1 MSDRA
6 GVAIAVAVIGA
17 AATIGAALIAVG
29 AFGDIHF
36 GSGNADQPAT
46 VVVNGTGN
54 GTGTGNGHGTD
65 TGKTD
70 SKGPTADQM
79 ASFIRSYYAQL
90 PSGTDSAW
98 NQLSSSYQSQSGGY
112 AGYTKF
118 WSTVTTVQV
127 GSITNTDYR
136 TSTAT
141 LTYTYATGKTQTEK
155 RWLRVEYV
163 NSKLQITASGT

>member
-29 AFGDIHF
+29 AFGNIHV
-36 GSGNADQPAT
+36 GSDSSDQPAT
-46 VVVNGTGN
+46 VVVTANGNGNGNVNGN
-54 GTGTGNGHGTD
+54 GTD
-65 TGKTD
+65 SGKQD

-90 PSGTDSAW
+90 PSGTESAW
-98 NQLSSSYQSQSGGY
+98 TQLSSSYQSQSGGY
-112 AGYTKF
+112 SGYTKF

-141 LTYTYATGKTQTEK
+141 LTYTYTTGKTQAEK